1 MKLSIIIPVYNE
13 KKTILEVLKAV
24 KAVDLGE
31 VEKEI
36 IIVEDCS
43 TDGTRDILK
52 SLGDKYKIFYQDKNY
67 GKGAAM
73 RRGYKEATGDVCII
87 QDADLECNPRE
98 YPKLLEPIKE
108 GLADVVY
115 GSRFIYGERRRVLNF
130 WHLVGNRFLTTF
142 SNVFTNLTL
151 TDMET
156 CYKVLTRKA
165 VEKILPVLRSNRFGF
180 EPEITAKVAKNK
192 FRVYEIGIS
201 YNARTY
207 DDGKKINW
215 WDGVKAVFCIVY
227 FAFFD

>member
-13 KKTILEVLKAV
+13 KKTILEVLGAV
-24 KAVDLGE
+24 EAVELGD

-36 IIVEDCS
+36 IVIEDCS

-52 SLGDKYKIFYQDKNY
+52 TLGDKYKIFYQDKNC

-73 RRGYKEATGDVCII
+73 RRGFKMATGDVCLI
-87 QDADLECNPRE
+87 QDADLECDPRE

-130 WHLVGNRFLTTF
+130 WHLVGNRILTTL
-142 SNVFTNLTL
+142 SNMFTNLTL

-156 CYKVLTRKA
+156 CYKVFTRKA
-165 VEKILPVLRSNRFGF
+165 VDKILPTLKSNRFGF
-180 EPEITAKVAKNK
+180 EPEVTAKVAKNK
-192 FRVYEIGIS
+192 FRVYEIGVS
-201 YNARTY
+201 YIARTY
-207 DDGKKINW
+207 DEGKKISW
-215 WDGVKAVFCIVY
+215 KDGVMAVYYIVY